1 MDKLRLD
8 TLAVRVVEWHNRHPL
23 ARRIGVQH
31 VQSIGYVALPFLA
44 PGGPAAPAA
53 ADDLPAGASLRERA
67 LARAAQGAAA
77 AAPAAAV
84 PDAAAVPAFDEAFL
98 ESVKPQLVARW
109 AQRHAR
115 ALTVEPT
122 DGPVRRIGASAA
134 GTRAHYAMTA
144 LIETAGS
151 RSRVLVGPGEQPEVL
166 GLRLWS
172 RPRMAALVAAVL
184 LLAGVVWIV
193 LNLPGQAGAPTT
205 AGLAPAGS
213 ASAVAAASSV
223 AAVGAPALV
232 PVVSAAPASSVTVAA
247 AAVASAAPA
256 VVAGPTPTPT
266 PTPTPDAAASAPVPQ
281 APPVDV
287 EPRLGRISLPALNL
301 PKSDAARTAA
311 RDRRSAAAASAASA
325 AGPLPARAPAPP
337 AVKPAPMAS
346 EPPASAKSDPSA
358 AMAAAAQPGVP
369 TFAVTTR
376 ILRTRAESEQVTVA
390 MQALLA
396 TTGARGVRVEIVP
409 NGADWRVVGWPFA
422 RRSDADRAR
431 ALLASRGIRVEVVDF

>member
-44 PGGPAAPAA
+44 PGGLAAPAA

-266 PTPTPDAAASAPVPQ
+266 PTPTSTSTSTSTSTPTPTPTPDAAASAPVPQ

-376 ILRTRAESEQVTVA
+376 ILRTRAESEQVRVA

-409 NGADWRVVGWPFA
+409 NGADWRVVGPKY
-422 RRSDADRAR
+422 
-431 ALLASRGIRVEVVDF
+431 L